1 MEGKVEFIFPAALLV
16 FPFKRRAATG
26 IAGLIERA

>member
-1 MEGKVEFIFPAALLV
+1 VTALLV
-16 FPFKRRAATG
+16 FPFLRRVATG